1 MSDQGQKIYCGN
13 GRVIKTQYGELMK
26 LSFTAEDLQ
35 KMQENLSNGW
45 INVVVKE
52 RRTPSEKGTTHY
64 LEVDTWKP
72 EPRDGDSAPAP
83 KASAPAKPAEN
94 VEEMSAEDLPF

>member
-1 MSDQGQKIYCGN
+1 MADEKIYVGN
-13 GRVIKTQYGELMK
+13 GRIIKTQYGELMK
-26 LSFTAEDLQ
+26 LSFTAEDIE
-35 KMQENLSNGW
+35 KMQQNLDNGW

-72 EPRDGDSAPAP
+72 NTDGSVPAEAAAKSTP
-83 KASAPAKPAEN
+83 KPANDEI
-94 VEEMSAEDLPF
+94 SPEDLPF

>member
-1 MSDQGQKIYCGN
+1 MADEKIYVGN

-26 LSFTAEDLQ
+26 LSFTAEDLE
-35 KMQENLSNGW
+35 KMQNNLDNGW

-72 EPRDGDSAPAP
+72 NADGAAPAESAAKSAP
-83 KASAPAKPAEN
+83 KPAGDDI
-94 VEEMSAEDLPF
+94 SPEDLPF